1 MTASM
6 SDVALLG
13 RVLDASSLRHRV
25 ISQNIANVNTPGYRR
40 QEVAFEEALA
50 GHLRDGDAR
59 GALAVRPQV
68 VTSQSSAQRTD
79 GNGVTLEQ
87 EMTDL
92 NKNAL
97 LHNAAAQILSTR
109 LAMLRSAITGR

>member
-1 MTASM
+1 MTAPSA
-6 SDVALLG
+6 SVALLG
-13 RVLDASSLRHRV
+13 RMLDASSLRHRV
-25 ISQNIANVNTPGYRR
+25 ISQNIANANTPGYQR
-40 QEVAFEEALA
+40 QEVAFEEALSA
-50 GHLRDGDAR
+50 TLRDGGDA
-59 GALAVRPQV
+59 GNVRPQAV
-68 VTSQSSAQRTD
+68 QAGSAALRPD

-97 LHNAAAQILSTR
+97 LHNAATQLLSSQ